1 MNIRRWEAGMLA
13 ANCYLVQ
20 CPETGEAAL
29 IDPGGDGEMLL
40 RRAEEAKAKIVA
52 IINTHGHS
60 DHIAANGDIKKAT
73 GATILCHEAEAASII
88 SPGKN
93 LSLYIGAS
101 ITSPPADR
109 LLKDGDVL
117 TIGRT
122 VRLEVL
128 HTPGHTVGG
137 ICLRGQ
143 GVVFTGDTLFHGS
156 IGRTDLPGGSY
167 NQILHSIREKLLAL
181 PDDTVV
187 YPGHG
192 PESTIGFERVNNPF
206 LTE

>member
-40 RRAEEAKAKIVA
+40 RRAGEAKAKIVA
-52 IINTHGHS
+52 IINTHGHG

-73 GATILCHEAEAASII
+73 GAPLLCHEAEAAAII

-93 LSLYIGAS
+93 LSLYTGVP
-101 ITSPPADR
+101 ITSPAADR
-109 LLKDGDVL
+109 LLEDGDVI
-117 TIGRT
+117 TIGKT

-137 ICLRGQ
+137 ICLKGE
-143 GVVFTGDTLFHGS
+143 GVVFTGDTLFYGS
-156 IGRTDLPGGSY
+156 IGRTDFPGGSY
-167 NQILHSIREKLLAL
+167 SQILHSIREKLLTL

-206 LTE
+206 LAD

>member
-1 MNIRRWEAGMLA
+1 MNIRRWEAGRLG

-40 RRAEEAKAKIVA
+40 RRAEEAQAKIVA
-52 IINTHGHS
+52 IINTHGHG
-60 DHIAANGDIKKAT
+60 DHIEANGEIKAAT
-73 GATILCHEAEAASII
+73 GAPLLCHEAEAATIV
-88 SPGKN
+88 SPAKN
-93 LSLYIGAS
+93 LSLYIGAPYA
-101 ITSPPADR
+101 SPAADR
-109 LLKDGDVL
+109 LLKDGDVI
-117 TIGRT
+117 TVGKK

-137 ICLRGQ
+137 ICLKGE
-143 GVVFTGDTLFHGS
+143 GVVFTGDTLFYGS
-156 IGRTDLPGGSY
+156 VGRTDFPGGSY
-167 NQILHSIREKLLAL
+167 SQLLHAIREKLLPL

-192 PESTIGFERVNNPF
+192 PESTIGYERVNNPF
-206 LTE
+206 LAD